1 MCYHR
6 LYQQLGN
13 SETLSIS
20 RTKIRCLVQN
30 LVTVSVQVW
39 QYCTST
45 NTELDML
52 LFFNHPALHIP
63 SAGSRKKCRASV
75 FSLLMVVLPL
85 KRVPESPQ

>member
-30 LVTVSVQVW
+30 PVTVSLQVW
-39 QYCTST
+39 QYCITT
-45 NTELDML
+45 NRELGML

-63 SAGSRKKCRASV
+63 SAGSRKKCRAPV
-75 FSLLMVVLPL
+75 FTLLMVGFAIE
-85 KRVPESPQ
+85 ESS